1 MGTPSYVAPE
11 VIRAKDG
18 ENYDGQVADVWS
30 CGVQL
35 YVMLVG
41 KYPFDD
47 PNDLATNSL
56 EVGGLVLGHA
66 AGAVGRCGYLAL
78 FWLVGFASVARWFL
92 VCAFA
97 SLPWL

>member
-30 CGVQL
+30 CEVQL

-56 EVGGLVLGHA
+56 EGTVRNIVSGNYRIPPELGLSHMVVDL
-66 AGAVGRCGYLAL
+66 LARML
-78 FWLVGFASVARWFL
+78 KPSPRHRIRLQAIH
-92 VCAFA
+92 
-97 SLPWL
+97 